1 MKKILIIFLFCT
13 LVLPLSPIFAS
24 EIVVNSRIQEVTI
37 YPDSVLISR
46 VADLKIPNPGEY
58 QIVLSDIIPEV
69 DENSLRVSAAGNTGI
84 KIFGAQVK
92 KEFLEEVPSERVK
105 LIKEDLQKLEDE
117 RRKIDENKR
126 VLSEEKQFL
135 DSIRLFSNVQIPKEM
150 ITKMPAIKDL
160 DDTFKF
166 LDTRLKE
173 NYLQIIDLELSTREL
188 YKKMDVLRKEL
199 AQVSGPQRK
208 LKRMIKVDLE
218 ALKPIGSELTVSYL
232 VRGASWQPIYDAR
245 ANFDKTNVELI
256 SYAIV
261 RQATGEDWNDVSIS
275 LSTAKPSI
283 GGSMPYVNPWFIR
296 PYQPPS
302 QRVYEEKSARMM
314 AKSELVQYEAYDAVK
329 KDQSTLEQEEL
340 NKYARSEEK
349 GIAVVYKLPRK
360 ASVKS
365 DGSEHKL
372 PVSSQTLSAK
382 FEYSSYPRAVLAAYL
397 GSRVRNSPELQL
409 LAGRTNIFLDGDF
422 VGLSSIDNIGPGE
435 EFDLYL
441 GSDENVKIK
450 REQVEKKVDETL
462 IAGIPSPNK
471 QTVFKYKLTVE
482 NYKSKKINVK
492 LFEAMPVSEDDRI
505 KVKIDKVSFEPKQK
519 DWKDRKGVWLWEL
532 ELAPKEKKEIFY
544 TYIIEHPRQMQVEGL

>member
-1 MKKILIIFLFCT
+1 MKKVLIIFLFCS
-13 LVLPLSPIFAS
+13 LVLSLSPIFAF

-46 VADLKIPNPGEY
+46 VADLKLSNPGEY
-58 QIVLSDIIPEV
+58 QIALPDIIPEV
-69 DENSLRVSAAGNTGI
+69 DENSLRVSAAGNAGI

-105 LIKEDLQKLEDE
+105 QIKDDLQKLEDE

-135 DSIRLFSNVQIPKEM
+135 DSIRLFSNVQIPKDM

-173 NYLQIIDLELSTREL
+173 NYLQIIELELSTREL
-188 YKKMDVLRKEL
+188 YKKIDVLRKEL
-199 AQVSGPQRK
+199 AQISGPQRK
-208 LKRMIKVDLE
+208 LKRIIRVDLE
-218 ALKPIGSELTVSYL
+218 ALKPANSELTVSYL

-245 ANFDKTNVELI
+245 ANFDKTNVELV

-296 PYQPPS
+296 PYQPPP
-302 QRVYEEKSARMM
+302 QMAYQEKVSRAR
-314 AKSELVQYEAYDAVK
+314 AKSELSQYEAYDAVT
-329 KDQSTLEQEEL
+329 KDKFAPEEEV
-340 NKYARSEEK
+340 NKYAKAEEK

-382 FEYSSYPRAVLAAYL
+382 FEYSSYPRGVLLAYL

-462 IAGIPSPNK
+462 IAGILSPNK

-505 KVKIDKVSFEPKQK
+505 KVKIERVSLEPKQK